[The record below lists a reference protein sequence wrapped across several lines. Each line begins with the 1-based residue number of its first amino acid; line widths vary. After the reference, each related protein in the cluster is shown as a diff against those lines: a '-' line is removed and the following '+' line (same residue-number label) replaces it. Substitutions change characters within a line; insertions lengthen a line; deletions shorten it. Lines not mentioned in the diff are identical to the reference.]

1 MGLYIRDDR
10 VRDMAKRLAEA
21 ERVTVTEAVRQALE
35 KRLKELE
42 DDRAQRDRDIRQ
54 IWAELDAMPT
64 MSSMRAP
71 FMMRSARQSRPSTG
85 AHHGT
90 LHPR

>member
-35 KRLKELE
+35 QRLKGLDE
-42 DDRAQRDRDIRQ
+42 DRAQRDRDIRQ
-54 IWAELDAMPT
+54 IWAELDAMPHYDFDEDD
-64 MSSMRAP
+64 MYDEIGAP
-71 FMMRSARQSRPSTG
+71 R
-85 AHHGT
+85 
-90 LHPR
+90 